1 MNYERCGR
9 VVNTL
14 NKSRTWIMTINAN
27 EMPWHGLKASDINWN
42 MTATESNGII
52 TVEGTAGND
61 CYTPQYGEKTLYA
74 CTSTAEDCSKDDRA
88 STIIKFHNSGGA
100 SSDIFYAYA
109 RKMETISNIKP
120 VLNSDGANNGCTAD
134 ITNNSNCCSL
144 PVVVAYKGLKAA
156 SVLLVYS

>member
-27 EMPWHGLKASDINWN
+27 EMPWHGLTASDINWN

-61 CYTPQYGEKTLYA
+61 CYTPQYGEKT
-74 CTSTAEDCSKDDRA
+74 
-88 STIIKFHNSGGA
+88 
-100 SSDIFYAYA
+100 
-109 RKMETISNIKP
+109 
-120 VLNSDGANNGCTAD
+120 
-134 ITNNSNCCSL
+134 
-144 PVVVAYKGLKAA
+144 
-156 SVLLVYS
+156 